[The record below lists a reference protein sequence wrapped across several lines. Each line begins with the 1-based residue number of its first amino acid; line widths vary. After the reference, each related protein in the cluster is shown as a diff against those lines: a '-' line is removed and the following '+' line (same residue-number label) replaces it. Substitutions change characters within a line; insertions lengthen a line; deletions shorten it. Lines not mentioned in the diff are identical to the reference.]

1 MDKKISS
8 KSQVRLEKIKQI
20 AAESFLKNGYEST
33 SLKDI
38 IKETGGSFSSVYEHY
53 KNKEGL
59 FEAVL
64 NDFAQNHF
72 LKIFNDH
79 MQAKDDDNL
88 EDFLYYFALA
98 YLEIFN
104 NSKTIAITRL
114 LYSEVY
120 NEKIDFMKW
129 LKGDNKTNINFILQQ
144 RFSKENKDIAKNAKF
159 LSHTFCAMLRGSFFI
174 QSTFANQ
181 ISMNKKQ
188 QKAYA
193 QKIVKLFTQGIVNFN

>member
-1 MDKKISS
+1 MDKKISQ

-20 AAESFLKNGYEST
+20 AAESFLKNGYEAT

-38 IKETGGSFSSVYEHY
+38 IKEAGGSFSSVYEHY

-59 FEAVL
+59 FEAIL
-64 NDFAQNHF
+64 NDFTQNHF

-79 MQAKDDDNL
+79 MKAKDDDNL

-104 NSKTIAITRL
+104 NSKTIAIARL

-129 LKGDNKTNINFILQQ
+129 LKGNNKTNIDFILQQ
-144 RFSKENKDIAKNAKF
+144 KLSKENKNIASNAEF
-159 LSHTFCAMLRGSFFI
+159 LSHTFCAMLRGTFFV
-174 QSTFANQ
+174 QSTFANK
-181 ISMNKKQ
+181 ISMDKTQ
-188 QKAYA
+188 QKEYA
-193 QKIVKLFTQGIVNFN
+193 NKVVKLFMQGIVNFN